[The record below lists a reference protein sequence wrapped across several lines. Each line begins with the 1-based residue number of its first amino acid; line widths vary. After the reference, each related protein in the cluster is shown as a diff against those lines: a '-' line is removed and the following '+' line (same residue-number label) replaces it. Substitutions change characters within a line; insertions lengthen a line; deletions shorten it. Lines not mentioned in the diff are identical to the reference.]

1 MAYIST
7 EKAAQIR
14 KRLKEEFPEIK
25 FSVALGSGKYSLN
38 VTILKSPYEFRPID
52 SEHLGYVDVNQYW
65 VDSERFGYRNV
76 DILKRIIAICNDG
89 NWDRSDVMTDY
100 FEVGWYLHLYI
111 GQWNKPFELVAPTKK
126 LAVA

>member
-25 FSVALGSGKYSLN
+25 FSVALGSGKYSLY
-38 VTILKSPYEFRPID
+38 VSILKSPYEFRPVD
-52 SEHLGYVDVNQYW
+52 DEHREYVDVNQYW
-65 VDSERFGYRNV
+65 IDSERFGYRNV

-100 FEVGWYLHLYI
+100 FDVGWYLNLYI
-111 GQWNKPFELVAPTKK
+111 GRWDKPFELVAPTKK
-126 LAVA
+126 LAAE